1 MAKGN
6 VILKKK
12 AQNSTTV
19 LDQMIVI
26 DPDKDLIFDNEE
38 ELYEHFQADI
48 QIIENFYFEALK
60 KSPEDISL
68 DDFGKYEKNLG
79 PCLQN
84 PDEVWLTDKLISLK
98 TAIYIKKIKDDL
110 HHIALCYLYDDEP
123 SFIFMHFPTKNLKLV
138 EEFKMGE
145 MVFDLITKDVYPGA
159 IDGDALSEGD
169 TLAVGHYKAMLVVRN
184 ENDIPSS
191 DFQKYS
197 SLREDSIELADEIW
211 RASDS
216 YGQNIVTFI
225 KHHPDPENIYYLV
238 VTLEDSESDS
248 NILLFSFPT
257 NDEALVERYRQG
269 ENLQADEI
277 IQENSH

>member
-1 MAKGN
+1 MR
-6 VILKKK
+6 KKN
-12 AQNSTTV
+12 QGDDTT

-26 DPDKDLIFDNEE
+26 DPDNDLIFDNEE
-38 ELYEHFQADI
+38 ELFAHFKSQI
-48 QIIENFYFEALK
+48 QPIETFYFEALK
-60 KSPEDISL
+60 KQPADI
-68 DDFGKYEKNLG
+68 DVDNFGKYEKNLG

-84 PDEVWLTDKLISLK
+84 PDEVWLTDKLTTSK
-98 TAIYIKKIKDDL
+98 TAIYIKKFKDDL
-110 HHIALCYLYDDEP
+110 YHIAICYLYEDEP
-123 SFIFMHFPTKNLKLV
+123 SFIFMHFPTKNSGLA

-145 MVFDLITKDVYPGA
+145 MVFDLQTKDVYPGA

-184 ENDIPSS
+184 EGDIPPE
-191 DFQKYS
+191 DFQAYS
-197 SLREDSIELADEIW
+197 ELREDSIELADEIW
-211 RASDS
+211 RVTDS

-225 KHHPDPENIYYLV
+225 KHHPDPENMYYLV

>member
-1 MAKGN
+1 M
-6 VILKKK
+6 KKK
-12 AQNSTTV
+12 NQDDDTA

-26 DPDKDLIFDNEE
+26 DPDNDLIFDNEE
-38 ELYEHFQADI
+38 ELFAHFKSQI
-48 QIIENFYFEALK
+48 QPIEEFYFEALK
-60 KSPEDISL
+60 KHPDDIDVDS
-68 DDFGKYEKNLG
+68 FGKYEKNLG

-84 PDEVWLTDKLISLK
+84 PDEVWLTDKLTSSK
-98 TAIYIKKIKDDL
+98 TAIYIKKFKDDL
-110 HHIALCYLYDDEP
+110 YHIAICYLYEDEP
-123 SFIFMHFPTKNLKLV
+123 SFIFMHFPTKHSGLA

-145 MVFDLITKDVYPGA
+145 MVFDLQTKDVYPGA

-184 ENDIPSS
+184 EGDIPPE
-191 DFQKYS
+191 DFQQYS
-197 SLREDSIELADEIW
+197 ELREDSIELADEIW
-211 RASDS
+211 RVTDS

-225 KHHPDPENIYYLV
+225 KHHPDPENMYYLV